1 MKPAAP
7 SAKGK
12 AAAPAVA
19 LSERAKSSLDGLL
32 RQAWASAMRADG
44 DSVQA
49 EVVAS
54 LPAKMKEKHAVV
66 LTITSYA
73 ARIVV
78 AMYFKFDEATR
89 AHFERLNRAEA
100 GSFDEQ
106 RLIDALNECGNI
118 CAGALNRSLGEVF
131 PHIGMSTPNLLSR
144 EAMAYVEA
152 LGPCHSRH
160 FELKGLDQPY
170 FASLFVRSYAP
181 LDFHIELPSEDE
193 AAADTGE
200 LEMF

>member
-1 MKPAAP
+1 MKPA
-7 SAKGK
+7 SLVKGK
-12 AAAPAVA
+12 VAAPVVG
-19 LSERAKSSLDGLL
+19 LSERAKSSFDALL
-32 RQAWASAMRADG
+32 RQSWAASMRAEG
-44 DSVQA
+44 DSVSA
-49 EVVAS
+49 EIVAS
-54 LPAKMKEKHAVV
+54 LPPKMKEKHAVV
-66 LTITSYA
+66 LTIASYS

-78 AMYFKFDEATR
+78 AMYFKFDAETR
-89 AHFERLNRAEA
+89 NHFERLNRAEA

-144 EAMAYVEA
+144 DAMAYVEA
-152 LGPCHSRH
+152 LGPCHGRH
-160 FELKGLDQPY
+160 YELKGLSQPY
-170 FASLFVRSYAP
+170 WASLYVRAYAP
-181 LDFHIELPSEDE
+181 LDFHVDVPSEAE

>member
-1 MKPAAP
+1 MKPTAP
-7 SAKGK
+7 AAKGK
-12 AAAPAVA
+12 ALPPVVG
-19 LSERAKSSLDGLL
+19 LSERAKSSLDALL
-32 RQAWASAMRADG
+32 RRAWAASMRAEG
-44 DSVQA
+44 DSASA
-49 EVVAS
+49 EIVGS
-54 LPAKMKEKHAVV
+54 LPPKLKEKHAVV
-66 LTITSYA
+66 LTIASYS

-78 AMYFKFDEATR
+78 AMYFKLDAQTR
-89 AHFERLNRAEA
+89 SHFERLNRAEP

-160 FELKGLDQPY
+160 FELQGLGQPY

-181 LDFHIELPSEDE
+181 LDFHVELPDADE

-200 LEMF
+200 MEMF

>member
-7 SAKGK
+7 AKGK
-12 AAAPAVA
+12 VAAPVVA
-19 LSERAKSSLDGLL
+19 LSERAKSSLDALL
-32 RQAWASAMRADG
+32 RQAWTAAMRAEG
-44 DSVQA
+44 DAAQA
-49 EVVAS
+49 EIVAS
-54 LPAKMKEKHAVV
+54 LPPKLKEKHAVV
-66 LTITSYA
+66 LTIASYS

-78 AMYFKFDEATR
+78 ALYFKLDADTR
-89 AHFERLNRAEA
+89 THFERLNRADA

-118 CAGALNRSLGEVF
+118 CAGALNRGLGEVF

-144 EAMAYVEA
+144 DAMAYVEA

-160 FELKGLDQPY
+160 YELKGLAQPY
-170 FASLFVRSYAP
+170 WASLFVRAYTP
-181 LDFHIELPSEDE
+181 LDFHIDVPSEAE

>member
-1 MKPAAP
+1 MRPASPAKAQPAATGL
-7 SAKGK
+7 SA
-12 AAAPAVA
+12 
-19 LSERAKSSLDGLL
+19 RASASLDALL
-32 RQAWASAMRADG
+32 CQVWASAMRAEG
-44 DSVQA
+44 DSAHA
-49 EVVAS
+49 EAVGS
-54 LPAKMKEKHAVV
+54 LPVKMKEKQAVV

-78 AMYFKFDEATR
+78 ALYVKFDEATR
-89 AHFERLNRAEA
+89 AHFERLNRAEP

-106 RLIDALNECGNI
+106 HLIDALNECGNI

-131 PHIGMSTPNLLSR
+131 PHIGMSTPNLLDR

-152 LGPCHSRH
+152 LGPCHIRH
-160 FELKGLDQPY
+160 YELKGLAQPY
-170 FASLFVRSYAP
+170 WASLFVRTYAP
-181 LDFHIELPSEDE
+181 LDFHIEVPSEAD

>member
-1 MKPAAP
+1 MKPQTLV
-7 SAKGK
+7 KGK
-12 AAAPAVA
+12 VVAPVA
-19 LSERAKSSLDGLL
+19 GLSERAKTSLDALL
-32 RQAWASAMRADG
+32 RQAWAASMRAEG
-44 DSVQA
+44 DSASA
-49 EVVAS
+49 EIVAS
-54 LPAKMKEKHAVV
+54 LPPKMKEKHAVV
-66 LTITSYA
+66 LTIASYA

-78 AMYFKFDEATR
+78 ALYFKFDDDTR
-89 AHFERLNRAEA
+89 AHFERLNRADA

-144 EAMAYVEA
+144 DAMAYVEA

-160 FELKGLDQPY
+160 YELRGLSQP
-170 FASLFVRSYAP
+170 FWASLYVRAYAP
-181 LDFHIELPSEDE
+181 LDFHVDVPSEAE